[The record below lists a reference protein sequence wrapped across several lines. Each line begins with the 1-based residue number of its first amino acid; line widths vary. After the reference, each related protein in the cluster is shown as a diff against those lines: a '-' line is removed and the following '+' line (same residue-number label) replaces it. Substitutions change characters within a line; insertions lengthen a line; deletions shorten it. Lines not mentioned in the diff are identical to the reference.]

1 MNKGQLIVIS
11 GPSGAGKDTVISQL
25 IKRTEKDV
33 FLSVSMTTRKIRSGE
48 QEGVDY
54 FYVDEKTFE
63 KNIQDGKMLEYA
75 KYGSNYYGTPLEPV
89 QTNIENGKTVILI
102 IEVNG
107 AANIRKMFPEA
118 TLIFIIPPSMA
129 EVKRRLIKRATES
142 DEQIE
147 KRLKIAEDEIRRA
160 TEYDYVIINDELDV
174 AVKDA
179 MSIVHAQQF
188 RADRMKHK
196 ISEVIENA

>member
-11 GPSGAGKDTVISQL
+11 GPSGAGKDTIISEL
-25 IKRTEKDV
+25 LKRTEKDV
-33 FLSVSMTTRKIRSGE
+33 FLSVSMTTRKIRPGE

-54 FYVDEKTFE
+54 FYVDEETFE
-63 KNIQDGKMLEYA
+63 KNIRDGKMLEYA
-75 KYGSNYYGTPLEPV
+75 RYGSNYYGTPLEPV
-89 QTNIENGKTVILI
+89 KENIENGKTVILI

-107 AANIRKMFPEA
+107 AENIRKMFPEA
-118 TLIFIIPPSMA
+118 TLIFIIPPSMT

-142 DEQIE
+142 DDQIQ
-147 KRLKIAEDEIRRA
+147 KRLEIAENEIRRVA
-160 TEYDYVIINDELDV
+160 EYDYVIINDELDV

-188 RADRMKHK
+188 RVDRMKHK

>member
-11 GPSGAGKDTVISQL
+11 GPSGAGKDTIIAEL
-25 IKRTEKDV
+25 LKRTEKDV
-33 FLSVSMTTRKIRSGE
+33 FLSVSMTTRKIRPGE
-48 QEGVDY
+48 KEGVDY

-63 KNIQDGKMLEYA
+63 KNIEDGKMLEYA
-75 KYGSNYYGTPLEPV
+75 RYGSNYYGTPLEPV
-89 QTNIENGKTVILI
+89 RKNIENGKTVILI
-102 IEVNG
+102 IEVKG
-107 AANIRKMFPEA
+107 AENIRRLFPEA

-142 DEQIE
+142 DDQIQ
-147 KRLKIAEDEIRRA
+147 KRLEIAENEIKKA
-160 TEYDYVIINDELDV
+160 VEYDYIIINDELDV

-188 RADRMKHK
+188 RVDKMKNK
-196 ISEVIENA
+196 ISEVINNA